1 MNRDDLLKKC
11 ADRGVADQGSIE
23 SVSHLFYVYLLSAL
37 QKGQR
42 VEVPNFGTFGTRVVG
57 VKRARKMPYFETEK
71 EFADKVNDRYRELKY
86 LVVGKYELSPVP
98 GDEEYRGREMPHDP
112 MVDHLGKEKLVDTQR
127 DITLEEYERNLALS
141 QSKEKK
147 TMPKLNLK
155 GEGMEEDLKS
165 HDIEE
170 GTPSGP
176 MMREMKES
184 KGPSPVLQAGVAI
197 LLLGLI
203 TYGLN
208 HFGVIH
214 LWGDKPAK
222 VSTTETLPEPE
233 PYVPPSTPTES
244 AQPPA
249 GDVTQQNPPATQTPT
264 PVTPTEKGT
273 KQTTPSIKETP
284 KVTPRET
291 PKVNLPTSGSGQY
304 TVQVSSWATRSKAE
318 AEVGKLTRAGLDA
331 FVTEAS
337 VAGETKYRVRVG
349 RYSTEKDAAT
359 AATQL
364 SNILENGIWVARISQ

>member
-86 LVVGKYELSPVP
+86 LVVGKYELSSIL
-98 GDEEYRGREMPHDP
+98 GDEEYRGREMPHDSI
-112 MVDHLGKEKLVDTQR
+112 VDQLGKERLVDTQR

-155 GEGMEEDLKS
+155 GEGMDEDLKS
-165 HDIEE
+165 HDAEE
-170 GTPSGP
+170 GSSPRP
-176 MMREMKES
+176 MLREVKES
-184 KGPSPVLQAGVAI
+184 RGPSPVIQAGVAI

-208 HFGVIH
+208 HFGIIH
-214 LWGDKPAK
+214 LWGDKPTKAK
-222 VSTTETLPEPE
+222 TTEPLAEPE
-233 PYVPPSTPTES
+233 PYVPPSTSTEP

-249 GDVTQQNPPATQTPT
+249 GDASQTPPVTQTPT
-264 PVTPTEKGT
+264 PGTPSGAGT
-273 KQTTPSIKETP
+273 KSSTPSIREMPKEPPTGTS
-284 KVTPRET
+284 KID
-291 PKVNLPTSGSGQY
+291 LPISGSGPY
-304 TVQVSSWATRSKAE
+304 TVQVSSWNTRGKAE
-318 AEVGKLTRAGLDA
+318 GEVAKLTRAGLAA
-331 FVTEAS
+331 FVTEAE

-349 RYSTEKDAAT
+349 RYSTEKDAAA

-364 SNILENGIWVARISQ
+364 SSILENGIWVARNSQ